1 MAQYTLDTSL
11 DKLPKVLQNFQ
22 DQIPF
27 ATSLALN
34 ATGYDVMKGMRLE
47 VKEQLTNRNRYTER
61 QVVYTKANKRNLV
74 TEIGTKAWYME
85 DLIAGGNHTASN
97 LEGRTTGK
105 AGDIGYVH
113 EGKRYMMI
121 PDEKNSKKSGRL
133 RVQAR
138 KNKPFVMKKN
148 GRLFLVKRSGKKALP
163 LIMLGQLIDQTHYKA
178 DTFDWENPANDIV
191 GWQFPRNWVRSM
203 VRAAR
208 TAK

>member
-61 QVVYTKANKRNLV
+61 QVVYTKASKRNLV
-74 TEIGTKAWYME
+74 AEIGTKAWYME

-97 LEGRTTGK
+97 LSGRTTGK
-105 AGDIGYVH
+105 AGEIGYTH
-113 EGKRYMMI
+113 NGTQYLLI
-121 PDEKNSKKSGRL
+121 PDEAPPGL
-133 RVQAR
+133 RATCT
-138 KNKPFVMKKN
+138 
-148 GRLFLVKRSGKKALP
+148 GGA
-163 LIMLGQLIDQTHYKA
+163 
-178 DTFDWENPANDIV
+178 
-191 GWQFPRNWVRSM
+191 
-203 VRAAR
+203 
-208 TAK
+208 